1 MSLNSIVCRILHLS
15 NNVVSL
21 AEEGEPLI
29 QHGLLFVVQIIPIG
43 SAVLWLQ
50 RRTCQTPRWVLSCKD
65 WIAVSLSACLSEGG
79 RGHTAVLPGSTVC
92 RIPAHVEND
101 SLDSD
106 QCWAV
111 RIRACCASQSV
122 SPKKKKRITGTSDIP
137 SHLDS
142 SSALM
147 GSYLGGSSLTGT
159 LGEKRLGSS
168 SCSTIL
174 SVLRESV
181 CVRVCVRVCVSVYVV
196 VVVVGGVDVADR
208 RNLRRDDYILWG
220 DSGLTSSRGRPINQ
234 LVIYAVMS
242 AGLVLILYVLS
253 SILSHNRR
261 PDSQPGSNYY
271 SCSLSTFLRVDSV
284 FLCLSFARSS
294 YASIDPKHCTVSL
307 HGYK

>member
-1 MSLNSIVCRILHLS
+1 MSL
-15 NNVVSL
+15 
-21 AEEGEPLI
+21 
-29 QHGLLFVVQIIPIG
+29 
-43 SAVLWLQ
+43 
-50 RRTCQTPRWVLSCKD
+50 
-65 WIAVSLSACLSEGG
+65 
-79 RGHTAVLPGSTVC
+79 
-92 RIPAHVEND
+92 
-101 SLDSD
+101 
-106 QCWAV
+106 
-111 RIRACCASQSV
+111 
-122 SPKKKKRITGTSDIP
+122 
-137 SHLDS
+137 
-142 SSALM
+142 
-147 GSYLGGSSLTGT
+147 
-159 LGEKRLGSS
+159 
-168 SCSTIL
+168 
-174 SVLRESV
+174 
-181 CVRVCVRVCVSVYVV
+181 YVV

-271 SCSLSTFLRVDSV
+271 SCSLSTFLRVDFV

>member
-1 MSLNSIVCRILHLS
+1 
-15 NNVVSL
+15 
-21 AEEGEPLI
+21 
-29 QHGLLFVVQIIPIG
+29 
-43 SAVLWLQ
+43 
-50 RRTCQTPRWVLSCKD
+50 
-65 WIAVSLSACLSEGG
+65 
-79 RGHTAVLPGSTVC
+79 
-92 RIPAHVEND
+92 
-101 SLDSD
+101 
-106 QCWAV
+106 
-111 RIRACCASQSV
+111 
-122 SPKKKKRITGTSDIP
+122 
-137 SHLDS
+137 
-142 SSALM
+142 M

-271 SCSLSTFLRVDSV
+271 SCSLSTFLRVDFV